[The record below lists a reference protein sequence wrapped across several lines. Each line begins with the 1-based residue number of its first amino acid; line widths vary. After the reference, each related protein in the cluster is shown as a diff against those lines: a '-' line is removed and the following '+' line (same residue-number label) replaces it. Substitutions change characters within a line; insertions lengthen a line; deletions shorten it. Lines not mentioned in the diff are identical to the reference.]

1 MSKKILAVDDSVTMR
16 KMVSV
21 TLQRGGYE
29 VIEAVDGVDA
39 LEKAQNETVDLVLID
54 INMPRMDGLTLI
66 QELRKLEAYDQKP
79 LLVLT
84 TEASDEMKEKGRL
97 AGANGWIVKPFS
109 PEKLL
114 QIVERVIGK

>member
-79 LLVLT
+79 LLVNEFL
-84 TEASDEMKEKGRL
+84 DM
-97 AGANGWIVKPFS
+97 FF
-109 PEKLL
+109 
-114 QIVERVIGK
+114 

>member
-54 INMPRMDGLTLI
+54 IICRAWMD
-66 QELRKLEAYDQKP
+66 
-79 LLVLT
+79 
-84 TEASDEMKEKGRL
+84 
-97 AGANGWIVKPFS
+97 
-109 PEKLL
+109 
-114 QIVERVIGK
+114 